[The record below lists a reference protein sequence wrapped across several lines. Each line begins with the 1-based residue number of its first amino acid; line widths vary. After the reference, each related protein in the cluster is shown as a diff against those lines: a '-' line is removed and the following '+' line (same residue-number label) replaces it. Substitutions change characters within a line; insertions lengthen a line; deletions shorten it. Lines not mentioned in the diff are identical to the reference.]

1 MCHDSGTLVMTSK
14 VAFHKRY
21 LERKFYYKYMV
32 YSPDVNP
39 EELLFIGQAN
49 SEVCKNCFR
58 VRTLPSSKHSLLV
71 TLPLN
76 TNTLL

>member
-1 MCHDSGTLVMTSK
+1 
-14 VAFHKRY
+14 
-21 LERKFYYKYMV
+21 MV

-49 SEVCKNCFR
+49 TECCKNCFR
-58 VRTLPSSKHSLLV
+58 VRILPSSKHSLLV

-76 TNTLL
+76 TLL